1 MSNNLTFY
9 AKKFSNLRVDR
20 SKGIAPHKPILIL
33 SVINLFERNLII
45 RNQISLSPEL
55 VVTFLRY
62 WHQLGSNSHNADIAM
77 PFFHL
82 TGDGFWHL
90 KAKPGFESVVYSKV
104 KLRSVRALREF
115 IQYAYLDDELFRL
128 LRDEIAR
135 KSLINIIVEFWFP
148 EKKKQV
154 QQLLKIDSFQEF
166 QDRLREQGGAV
177 YKVEDLQDEAKSI
190 VRDAAFRRVVVSV
203 YEYRCAFCRLQAIN
217 SLNQNILD
225 GAHIKPFAEFY
236 DDRIDNGI
244 SLCKNH
250 HWAFDRGWFT
260 IDDNYM
266 ILVSNDLREESL
278 NAKPTRD
285 FQGNHILL
293 PVQEQYRPRIEALRW
308 HRENVF
314 NLSDPLF

>member
-1 MSNNLTFY
+1 MSNDLVLY
-9 AKKFSNLRVDR
+9 AKKFSSLRVDR
-20 SKGIAPHKPILIL
+20 ARGIAPHKPILIL
-33 SVINLFERNLII
+33 SVINLFERYLIT
-45 RNQISLSPEL
+45 RNQIYLSPEL
-55 VVTFLRY
+55 VVTFLKY
-62 WHQLGSNSHNADIAM
+62 WHQLGSNSHNGDIAM

-90 KAKPGFESVVYSKV
+90 KAKPGYESVLSSKV

-135 KSLINIIVEFWFP
+135 KSLINIIVESWFP
-148 EKKKQV
+148 EKKRQV

-203 YEYRCAFCRLQAIN
+203 YEYRCAFCGLQVIN
-217 SLNQNILD
+217 SLSQNILD

-250 HWAFDRGWFT
+250 HWAFDHGWFT
-260 IDDNYM
+260 INDDYTV
-266 ILVSNDLREESL
+266 LVSNDLREESL
-278 NAKPTRD
+278 NAKPIKE
-285 FQGNHILL
+285 FQGNYILV
-293 PVQEQYRPRIEALRW
+293 PVQEQYRPRLEALHW

>member
-1 MSNNLTFY
+1 MSNDLVFY
-9 AKKFSNLRVDR
+9 AKKFASLRVDR
-20 SKGIAPHKPILIL
+20 SKGIAPHKPILVL
-33 SVINLFERNLII
+33 SVINLFERNLLT
-45 RNQISLSPEL
+45 RNQIALSPEL
-55 VVTFLRY
+55 VVTFLKY

-90 KAKPGFESVVYSKV
+90 KAKPGYESVLSSKV

-115 IQYAYLDDELFRL
+115 IHYAYLDDELFRL

-135 KSLINIIVEFWFP
+135 KSLVNIVVEAWFP

-190 VRDAAFRRVVVSV
+190 VRDAAFRKIVVSV
-203 YEYRCAFCRLQAIN
+203 YEYRCAFCGLQVIN
-217 SLNQNILD
+217 SLSQNILD

-250 HWAFDRGWFT
+250 HWAFDHGWFT
-260 IDDNYM
+260 INDDYTV
-266 ILVSNDLREESL
+266 LVSNDLREESL
-278 NAKPTRD
+278 NAKPIKE
-285 FQGNHILL
+285 FQGNYILV
-293 PVQEQYRPRIEALRW
+293 PVQEQYRPRLEALHW

>member
-1 MSNNLTFY
+1 MSNNLASY

-20 SKGIAPHKPILIL
+20 SRGIAPHKPILVL
-33 SVINLFERNLII
+33 SVINLFERDLIR
-45 RNQISLSPEL
+45 RNQIALSPEL
-55 VVTFLRY
+55 VVTFLKY

-90 KAKPGFESVVYSKV
+90 KAKPGYESVLSSKV

-115 IQYAYLDDELFRL
+115 IQYAYLDEELFKL

-135 KSLINIIVEFWFP
+135 KSLINVIVEAWFP

-154 QQLLKIDSFQEF
+154 QHLLKIDSFQEF

-177 YKVEDLQDEAKSI
+177 YKVEDLQDEAQSI
-190 VRDAAFRRVVVSV
+190 VRDAAFRRIVVSV
-203 YEYRCAFCRLQAIN
+203 YGYRCAFCGLQVIN
-217 SLNQNILD
+217 SLSQNILD
-225 GAHIKPFAEFY
+225 GAHIKPFAEFF

-250 HWAFDRGWFT
+250 HWAFDCGWFT
-260 IDDNYM
+260 IVDDYT

-278 NAKPTRD
+278 NAKPMRE
-285 FQGNHILL
+285 FQGNRILL
-293 PVQEQYRPRIEALRW
+293 PVQEQYQPRLEALRW

-314 NLSDPLF
+314 NCQ

>member
-1 MSNNLTFY
+1 MSNNLASY

-20 SKGIAPHKPILIL
+20 SRGIAPHKPILVL
-33 SVINLFERNLII
+33 SVINLFERDLIR
-45 RNQISLSPEL
+45 RNQIALSPEL
-55 VVTFLRY
+55 VVTFLKY
-62 WHQLGSNSHNADIAM
+62 WHQLGSNSHNADIVM

-90 KAKPGFESVVYSKV
+90 KAKPGYESVLSSKV

-115 IQYAYLDDELFRL
+115 IQYAYLDEELFKL

-135 KSLINIIVEFWFP
+135 KSLINVIVEAWFP

-154 QQLLKIDSFQEF
+154 QHLLKIDSFQEF

-177 YKVEDLQDEAKSI
+177 YKVEDLQDEAQSI
-190 VRDAAFRRVVVSV
+190 VRDAAFRRIVVSV
-203 YEYRCAFCRLQAIN
+203 YGYRCAFCGLQVIN
-217 SLNQNILD
+217 SLSQNILD
-225 GAHIKPFAEFY
+225 GAHIKPFAEFF

-250 HWAFDRGWFT
+250 HWAFDCGWFT
-260 IDDNYM
+260 IVDDYT

-278 NAKPTRD
+278 NAKPMRE
-285 FQGNHILL
+285 FQGNRILL
-293 PVQEQYRPRIEALRW
+293 PVQEQYQPRLEALRW

-314 NLSDPLF
+314 NCQ

>member
-1 MSNNLTFY
+1 MSNDLVFY
-9 AKKFSNLRVDR
+9 AKKFAGLRVDR
-20 SKGIAPHKPILIL
+20 SKGIAPHKPILVL
-33 SVINLFERNLII
+33 SIINLFERDLIT
-45 RNQISLSPEL
+45 RNQIYLSPEL
-55 VVTFLRY
+55 VVTFLKY
-62 WHQLGSNSHNADIAM
+62 WHQLGSNSHNGDIAM

-90 KAKPGFESVVYSKV
+90 KAKPGYESVLSSKV
-104 KLRSVRALREF
+104 KLRNVRALREF
-115 IQYAYLDDELFRL
+115 IQYAYLDDELFKL

-135 KSLINIIVEFWFP
+135 KSLINIIVESWFLD
-148 EKKKQV
+148 KKKQV

-203 YEYRCAFCRLQAIN
+203 YEYRCAFCGLQVIN
-217 SLNQNILD
+217 SLSQNILD

-250 HWAFDRGWFT
+250 HWAFDHGWFS
-260 IDDNYM
+260 IYDDYT
-266 ILVSNDLREESL
+266 ILVSDDLREESL
-278 NAKPTRD
+278 NAKPIKE

-293 PVQEQYRPRIEALRW
+293 PIQEQYRPRLEALRW